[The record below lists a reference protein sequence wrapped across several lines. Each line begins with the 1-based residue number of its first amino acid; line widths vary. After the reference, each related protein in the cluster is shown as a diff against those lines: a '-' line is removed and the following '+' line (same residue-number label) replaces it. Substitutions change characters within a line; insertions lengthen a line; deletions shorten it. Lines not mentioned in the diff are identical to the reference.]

1 MYSNL
6 IIVLISLIISYII
19 LKLFK
24 KNKIIINVSVI
35 ILLIVI
41 SLLIDF
47 NERMQVVFGSI
58 FGATLISSFDLFNK

>member
-6 IIVLISLIISYII
+6 IIGLTSLIISYII

-47 NERMQVVFGSI
+47 NEPMQVVFGSI
-58 FGATLISSFDLFNK
+58 FGLHL